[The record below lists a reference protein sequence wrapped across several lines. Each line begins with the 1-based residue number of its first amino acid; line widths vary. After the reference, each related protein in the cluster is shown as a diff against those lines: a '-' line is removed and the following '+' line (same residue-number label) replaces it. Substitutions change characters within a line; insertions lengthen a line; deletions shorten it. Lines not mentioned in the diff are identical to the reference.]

1 MSDELSRRNMKSW
14 QKVLDFYE
22 MIAQDFFD
30 GDRISPLLGVVR
42 ALYTSD
48 VAKQFRAGHRHETL
62 IISTAPLKKGWT
74 RLEDDEP
81 LVIVTVDRRTK
92 MLLIEYQDR
101 GNGRP
106 LGRYM
111 CSECECMSYLH
122 PVLNRLWEDTRGRR
136 AT

>member
-1 MSDELSRRNMKSW
+1 MSDELSRLNVESW
-14 QKVLDFYE
+14 RKVLDFYE

-30 GDRISPLLGVVR
+30 GDHISPLLGVVR
-42 ALYTSD
+42 ALHTSD
-48 VAKQFRAGHRHETL
+48 VAKQFRAGHRREAL

-81 LVIVTVDRRTK
+81 LVVVTLDRRTK

-101 GNGRP
+101 GSGRP

-111 CSECECMSYLH
+111 CSERECTSYLQ
-122 PVLNRLWEDTRGRR
+122 PVLNRLWEDTRSRR

>member
-1 MSDELSRRNMKSW
+1 MSDELASLNTKSW
-14 QKVLDFYE
+14 RKVLDFYE

-30 GDRISPLLGVVR
+30 RERLSPLLEVVW

-48 VAKQFRAGHRHETL
+48 VAKQFRAGHRHEAL

-81 LVIVTVDRRTK
+81 LVVVTLDRRTK
-92 MLLIEYQDR
+92 MLRIEYQDR
-101 GNGRP
+101 GSGRP
-106 LGRYM
+106 LARIM
-111 CSECECMSYLH
+111 CSERECMTYLP